1 MRLMLGD
8 CLERMKEIPD
18 GSVDLVLCDP
28 PYGTTQNRW
37 DTPLDLE
44 KMWEQVWRVAKKNA
58 AVLMFSQQ
66 PFTSVLGAS
75 DIRHLRYEWVWKKPQ
90 GTGFLNA
97 NRAPM
102 KCHENILV
110 FYRGLPDYNPQKWD
124 SGVPYYSS
132 HAAGSKSSNYGS
144 YKTKDKGFSRTETTT
159 TLRFPLDVVEFN
171 NLARNKNVVHPT
183 QKPVDLLEYLIKTYT
198 EDGQTV
204 LDFTM
209 GSGSTGVACVNTG
222 RDFIGIELDEGY
234 FDIAKHRIE
243 EARRERD
250 ALLELSDECGGAS
263 TAYEG
268 DGHELTSRQ
277 FANVAH
283 RIREALGVES

>member
-8 CLERMKEIPD
+8 CLELMKEIPD
-18 GSVDLVLCDP
+18 GSVDLVLTDP

-97 NRAPM
+97 NRAPL

-110 FYRGLPDYNPQKWD
+110 FYRSLPTYNPQKWD
-124 SGVPYYSS
+124 SGVPYHSS

-159 TLRFPLDVVEFN
+159 TLRFPLDVIEFN
-171 NLARNKNVVHPT
+171 NLARNKHVRHPT
-183 QKPVDLLEYLIKTYT
+183 KKPVDLLEYLVKTYT
-198 EDGQTV
+198 DEGETV

-234 FDIAKHRIE
+234 FEIARRRIE
-243 EARRERD
+243 EAQRERD
-250 ALLELSDECGGAS
+250 AHL
-263 TAYEG
+263 
-268 DGHELTSRQ
+268 
-277 FANVAH
+277 F
-283 RIREALGVES
+283 